1 MPSLNRWKFHVQM
14 AYQGSWLSAGQ
25 RDGPRLCAQE
35 ARCQERRHRGVVGP
49 VSFRRRVFTVHA
61 AVSLTWRAIALLAC
75 IAVCRSASSE
85 QRGLDCPLA
94 LKPNSASLDVLDL
107 LNNPAT
113 KAVLERDAPELTA
126 HPAAAI
132 LLNPTPPSFSDIV
145 TPIILRDMG
154 LLSSDALARLDADL
168 RAVPLKPADS
178 LRRCARYDEAPPA
191 LPLAISH
198 PALLVFTKIN
208 GFRDDPSVAA
218 AAAALEKLSAR
229 HGWTT
234 VFTDNG
240 AVFNAKDLSRFDAVV
255 WNNVSGDALT
265 LTQERA
271 FKVYIERGGGFAGF
285 HGSGGDYYYAW
296 DWYADTLLGARF
308 LGHPMSPQFQAARVI
323 VADPQ
328 DAIVQGLVDWT
339 MTEEWY
345 SFKSAPRGAA
355 THVLLELDESTY
367 DPVEGSTSLRMGT
380 HPIAWT
386 RCIDDGR
393 AFYSAIGHRPE
404 SYAEPSSAATLER
417 GIAWALGQGSTL
429 CHAGREVKRS
439 KSL

>member
-1 MPSLNRWKFHVQM
+1 MHS
-14 AYQGSWLSAGQ
+14 S
-25 RDGPRLCAQE
+25 
-35 ARCQERRHRGVVGP
+35 
-49 VSFRRRVFTVHA
+49 
-61 AVSLTWRAIALLAC
+61 VSLTWRAIALVTF
-75 IAVCRSASSE
+75 IAVCRSASSA
-85 QRGLDCPLA
+85 QPGLDCPLA
-94 LKPNSASLDVLDL
+94 FEPNSASLDVLDL

-113 KAVLERDAPELTA
+113 KAVLEKDAPEITA

-132 LLNPTPPSFSDIV
+132 LLNPTPPSFADIV
-145 TPIILRDMG
+145 TPTILHDMG
-154 LLSSDALARLDADL
+154 LLSSDALAKLDADV
-168 RAVPLKPADS
+168 RAVPLSPADS
-178 LRRCARYDEAPPA
+178 LRRCARYDEVPPV
-191 LPLAISH
+191 LPPSIKH
-198 PALLVFTKIN
+198 PALLVFSKIN
-208 GFRDDPSVAA
+208 GFRDDPSMAA
-218 AAAALEKLSAR
+218 ATETLEKLSAR
-229 HGWTT
+229 LGWTA

-240 AVFNAKDLSRFDAVV
+240 AVFNAKDLARFDAVV

-271 FKVYIERGGGFAGF
+271 FKDYMERGGGFAGF
-285 HGSGGDYYYAW
+285 HGSGGDFYYVW

-308 LGHPMSPQFQAARVI
+308 SGHPVSPQFQAARVI
-323 VADPQ
+323 VADPK

-355 THVLLELDESTY
+355 THVLLELDERTY
-367 DPVEGSTSLRMGT
+367 DPVDGSTNLRMGT

-404 SYAEPSSAATLER
+404 SYAEPSSATTLER

-429 CHAGREVKRS
+429 CHAGREVRRF
-439 KSL
+439 KSR